1 MLAFM
6 SFSTIVHHMVNCKDD
21 QMDAVFS
28 ALADSTRRG
37 MVAQL
42 SGGPASIGELGRPY
56 PITKPAVTKHVK
68 ILERAGLVERQK
80 DGRVH
85 RCTLNK
91 EPLKKAEKWIEQ
103 QRKFWEAS
111 LDSLADYLN
120 QQTEKENND
129 DK

>member
-1 MLAFM
+1 MALV
-6 SFSTIVHHMVNCKDD
+6 SIVHRMVNYTDG
-21 QMDAVFS
+21 QMDAVFT

-42 SGGPASIGELGRPY
+42 SSGSATIGELGRPY

-68 ILERAGLVERQK
+68 ILERAGLIQRQK
-80 DGRVH
+80 NGRIH

-91 EPLKKAEKWIEQ
+91 EPMKQAEEWIERH
-103 QRKFWEAS
+103 RKFWETS

-120 QQTEKENND
+120 QQTEKEKKND
-129 DK
+129 K